1 MSQQT
6 TLVIFCK
13 RPLHGQGKQRIAAT
27 LGKDAAYQVACA
39 LLNCALED
47 SRSWPGPVVL
57 SPGSESDCEWVE
69 DLLLMQYQVV
79 PQCEGNLGLK
89 LNHVDQILRQQG
101 ASRLLF
107 IGTDAPEHSAQCY
120 AEFDQLLQQHD
131 IVLAPAGDGGVTAMG
146 GSHPWPAL
154 ESLPWSTP
162 ALGEQLGQA
171 CEASGF
177 QVAFSSAGYDVDT
190 EADLHRLL
198 NSLAHDLRPARQQL
212 LQLLKVLLDRKETG

>member
-1 MSQQT
+1 MSQT

-57 SPGSESDCEWVE
+57 SPVSEDDRQWAE
-69 DLLLMQYQVV
+69 DLLLQDYQVV
-79 PQCEGNLGLK
+79 PQCEGNLGAK
-89 LNHVDQILRQQG
+89 LNYVDQVLRQQG

-107 IGTDAPEHSAQCY
+107 IGTDAPEHTVQRY

-131 IVLAPAGDGGVTAMG
+131 IVLSPAEDGGVTAMG
-146 GSHPWPAL
+146 GSEPWPAL
-154 ESLPWSTP
+154 ENLGWSTP
-162 ALGEQLGQA
+162 ALGGQLASA
-171 CEASGF
+171 CETAGF
-177 QVAFSSAGYDVDT
+177 QVAFSSTGYDVDT
-190 EADLHRLL
+190 EADLRRLL
-198 NSLAHDLRPARQQL
+198 DSLAYDSRPARVQL
-212 LQLLKVLLDRKETG
+212 LSLIHALLD

>member
-27 LGKDAAYQVACA
+27 LGKDAAYQIACA

-47 SRSWPGPVVL
+47 ARSWNGPVVL
-57 SPGSESDCEWVE
+57 SPGSEADRQWAE
-69 DLLLMQYQVV
+69 DLLLFSYQVV

-89 LNHVDQILRQQG
+89 LNYVDQLLRQQG

-107 IGTDAPEHSAQCY
+107 IGTDAPEHSEQNY
-120 AEFDQLLQQHD
+120 VEFEQLLTQHD
-131 IVLAPAGDGGVTAMG
+131 IVLSPAGDGGVTAMG
-146 GSHPWPAL
+146 GSHSWPVL
-154 ESLPWSTP
+154 NNLPWSTP
-162 ALGEQLGQA
+162 ELGEQLAAA
-171 CEASGF
+171 CTASGF

-190 EADLHRLL
+190 EADLRRLRE
-198 NSLAHDLRPARQQL
+198 SLVNDIRPARRQL
-212 LQLLKVLLDRKETG
+212 LQLIQALFDGKEKD